1 MFILA
6 LKCTF
11 LSIGRHGTYVIPSN
25 GIFKYNTLIRLLPS
39 DYEGGVYRPTNRS
52 RANPLAISNKLL
64 KELSC
69 NGENKSYSSTGS
81 NVFMA
86 FFGQFITEEILNTRR
101 PSCPPNYFN
110 IELPRGHDYNKTG
123 RRTLPFIR
131 SKYSLKS
138 GKSSNNPRKQ
148 LNGATAWIDGSVIYG
163 TTRSE
168 AESLRAFKGGLLKSV
183 YEDGLYPAL
192 NEGYLSYLSPSRN
205 IQENKMKKWH
215 YRVGNSFAHESPFIL
230 AINIIFHRWHN
241 LLAERLQAKHKD
253 WDDEKLFYEARR
265 WVVATLQNV
274 IVNEWLPQFL
284 GKELPEYKRYDPSI
298 DPSIS
303 NAFQSAAMRFGHTM
317 VPSAVY
323 TRWHPKYCETSS
335 IRLCDSFYN
344 AQEIVKNVSV
354 ESLILGMA
362 FQAAETEDVSIVD
375 DLRKFL
381 HGPPEFTRRDLAAI
395 NIQRGRDHGLPGYGV
410 ARKMLLPKEKIENF
424 DFDQMAALYPRYEK
438 VIKNELPKFYSSMD
452 EVDLFLGGLLEA
464 DEGLGPVFKEIILE
478 QFQRIRD
485 GDRFWFENT
494 ENGYFSKE
502 EIQRIN
508 DTWMFR
514 IILSVSEYLGPD
526 DLPADVFRVPNL
538 ETDKDLQCLSDL
550 IQYPCKHFG
559 EDITCL
565 ALPTVADESLQCLSS
580 VTTPLCRNSEAET
593 YDYFA
598 GSGLPYALSF
608 LFLFLFIVGCIVALF
623 ILVNMRKRSV
633 SNLRQSVKQ
642 QRRNFSDENSCI
654 GTEWIGR
661 KEGTRD
667 VIINFLA
674 DRKILTICLLN
685 KQMLR
690 SIDLKHVQVVEVH
703 VSTGGHLH
711 YVLVRI
717 SREYDIVLKFESPDE
732 KEAFIEKL
740 EAFLGRI
747 GIGRQRYECTVT
759 QMLKTAITKADRQ
772 AKLEQFFRV
781 VFAQAFSIEHEKN
794 ALAGID
800 CDQLKDIVKM
810 ELTAYEFADALSLR
824 PEATFIKQM
833 FALIDADGNGY
844 ISFREFL
851 NVIVIF
857 AKGSP
862 EDKTKLMF
870 DMYDIDHS
878 GKLSRLE
885 FSDMIRSLLELAN
898 QSLSPQ
904 QLDDLVASMF
914 TTAGIQQKQEMTFAD
929 FQNLLADHRE
939 QLGYV
944 QLSFNIGD
952 GFKTTAAQ
960 LPRKSMAFRAEETV
974 VRAYSIVGTGS
985 VEDQKTTGT
994 YLRVET
1000 KPNLYEKDPTK
1011 QQVNRIV
1018 RFIENYRPHIFWTTL
1033 YTLLIFGIFIQ
1044 KAYYYSVE
1052 AEHTGF
1058 RRVAGYGVTVT
1069 RGAASS
1075 MMFAYSTILLT
1086 MCRNTITFLRE
1097 TFFHQYIPFDAAIT
1111 FHKYIAFW
1119 ALIFSLFHII
1129 GHAINFYHVSTQT
1142 VSDLQCLFPNFHL
1155 DFQHPPRLP
1164 YWLFQTITGITGVF
1178 LVIVLTL
1185 MYVFAIQ
1192 FARRHVFDAFWKT
1205 HNLYPILY
1213 ILCILHGIGQLI
1225 QEPLFYYFFLGPC
1238 VLFCIDRLISVS
1250 RKKVEIP
1257 VIKAE
1262 LLPSG
1267 VTHLEFKRPNNFEY
1281 KSGQWVRIACVPL
1294 NTNEFHP
1301 FTLSSAP
1308 HEEHLSLHI
1317 RAVGPWT
1324 TNLRKI
1330 YDPNNL
1336 QRHALPKIY
1345 LDGPYGEGH
1354 QDWFRYDVS
1363 VLVGGGIGVTPFS
1376 SILKDVVF
1384 KSSLKH
1390 KIFCKKLY
1398 FIWVTRSQKQF
1409 EWMIDILREVE
1420 DNDKNGLVDIHI
1432 FITQFYEKF
1441 DLRTTMLYIC
1451 ERHFQRVCGR
1461 SLFTGL
1467 RSITHFG
1474 RPDFQAFFSSLRS
1487 EHSDVNKI
1495 AVFSCGPPLMTRSVQ
1510 TSCEELNK
1518 NEGAIFVHHYEN
1530 F

>member
-1 MFILA
+1 MFSFKTLN
-6 LKCTF
+6 LDQSNDPEVEDNNNSF
-11 LSIGRHGTYVIPSN
+11 EESLSDEAN
-25 GIFKYNTLIRLLPS
+25 IF
-39 DYEGGVYRPTNRS
+39 
-52 RANPLAISNKLL
+52 
-64 KELSC
+64 
-69 NGENKSYSSTGS
+69 
-81 NVFMA
+81 
-86 FFGQFITEEILNTRR
+86 QEEI
-101 PSCPPNYFN
+101 YN
-110 IELPRGHDYNKTG
+110 IELPKSFSDTQKLPERELWEEAMKSELKVMLDRNVWTLVDPPDNSKILDSRWVYTVKTSQINGFKTFKARFVARGFNQRADIDYWEVFSPVVN
-123 RRTLPFIR
+123 F
-131 SKYSLKS
+131 
-138 GKSSNNPRKQ
+138 
-148 LNGATAWIDGSVIYG
+148 SVI
-163 TTRSE
+163 R
-168 AESLRAFKGGLLKSV
+168 F
-183 YEDGLYPAL
+183 
-192 NEGYLSYLSPSRN
+192 
-205 IQENKMKKWH
+205 MC
-215 YRVGNSFAHESPFIL
+215 IL
-230 AINIIFHRWHN
+230 F
-241 LLAERLQAKHKD
+241 
-253 WDDEKLFYEARR
+253 
-265 WVVATLQNV
+265 
-274 IVNEWLPQFL
+274 
-284 GKELPEYKRYDPSI
+284 
-298 DPSIS
+298 
-303 NAFQSAAMRFGHTM
+303 
-317 VPSAVY
+317 
-323 TRWHPKYCETSS
+323 
-335 IRLCDSFYN
+335 
-344 AQEIVKNVSV
+344 VS
-354 ESLILGMA
+354 ILGWNHV
-362 FQAAETEDVSIVD
+362 QLDIRAAYLYGNLSETIYMRQPPGFEV
-375 DLRKFL
+375 KEYL

-395 NIQRGRDHGLPGYGV
+395 NLQRGRDHGLPGYGV
-410 ARKMLLPKEKIENF
+410 ARKMLLPKEKIEKF

-438 VIKNELPKFYSSMD
+438 VIKNELPKFYSSMN

-478 QFQRIRD
+478 QFQRIRN
-485 GDRFWFENT
+485 GDRFWFQNT
-494 ENGYFSKE
+494 ENGFFSE
-502 EIQRIN
+502 DEIQRIN
-508 DTWMFR
+508 DARMFK
-514 IILSVSEYLGPD
+514 IILSVTEYLD
-526 DLPADVFRVPNL
+526 LDSLPADVFHVPSL

-550 IQYPCKHFG
+550 IEYPCKLFG
-559 EDITCL
+559 ENATCL
-565 ALPTVADESLQCLSS
+565 ALPTIADKSLQCLSS
-580 VTTPLCRNSEAET
+580 VAPPVCRNSEAET
-593 YDYFA
+593 YDYFT

-623 ILVNMRKRSV
+623 ILVNIRKRTI

-654 GTEWIGR
+654 GTEWMG
-661 KEGTRD
+661 KTEGTRD

-674 DRKILTICLLN
+674 DRKLLTICLLN

-717 SREYDIVLKFESPDE
+717 SREYDIILKFESPNE

-747 GIGRQRYECTVT
+747 GIGRQRYECTVN

-772 AKLEQFFRV
+772 KQLEQFFRV
-781 VFAQAFSIEHEKN
+781 VFAQAFSIEHERN

-824 PEATFIKQM
+824 PEATFVKQM

-885 FSDMIRSLLELAN
+885 FSDMI
-898 QSLSPQ
+898 
-904 QLDDLVASMF
+904 
-914 TTAGIQQKQEMTFAD
+914 
-929 FQNLLADHRE
+929 
-939 QLGYV
+939 
-944 QLSFNIGD
+944 
-952 GFKTTAAQ
+952 
-960 LPRKSMAFRAEETV
+960 
-974 VRAYSIVGTGS
+974 SIVGAGS
-985 VEDQKTTGT
+985 IEDHKKTGT

-1033 YTLLIFGIFIQ
+1033 YTLVIFGIFIQ

-1097 TFFHQYIPFDAAIT
+1097 TFFNQYIPFDAAIT

-1129 GHAINFYHVSTQT
+1129 GHGINFYHVATQT

-1155 DFQHPPRLP
+1155 DFQNPPKLP

-1178 LVIVLTL
+1178 LIIVLTL

-1192 FARRHVFDAFWKT
+1192 FARRHVFNAFWKT

-1213 ILCILHGIGQLI
+1213 ILGILHGIGQLI

-1238 VLFCIDRLISVS
+1238 VLFCIDRLISIS

-1308 HEEHLSLHI
+1308 HEENLSLHI

-1363 VLVGGGIGVTPFS
+1363 VLVGGGIGVTPFA

-1384 KSSLKH
+1384 KSSLKQ

-1420 DNDKNGLVDIHI
+1420 DNDRNGLVDTHI

-1451 ERHFQRVCGR
+1451 ERHFQRVCGK

-1474 RPDFQAFFSSLRS
+1474 RPDFQSFFNSLRS